1 MSDSYDARS
10 LKHEHDMLAVYRR
23 ESARDAGLLQPLSNA
38 CLRAAAF
45 EWALS
50 RDPETVRRLWAEAA
64 RALARGF
71 SRKRKGFDPSPD
83 QFILAI
89 ELSIA
94 TREAD
99 AFTTL
104 ARFAPGVRSTALQGA
119 QAFRGGRGH
128 FQLAESYALIAGAIL
143 ERRRQPASAAI
154 QSLAAATEDG
164 GGGWWEERFS
174 DPSEAV
180 WLMAE
185 HSGICELLKIIVES
199 TSDKYSPSSADS
211 GTRIAQSRTDLVER
225 FGSAMDQVL
234 THLKWFVESDA
245 DHHPKL
251 YVWLPGI
258 AISALAAAA
267 GLPMAWMQR
276 RHEEHAP
283 EYSRLPL
290 ELIFKPDS
298 MLERPLM

>member
-1 MSDSYDARS
+1 
-10 LKHEHDMLAVYRR
+10 MLAVYRR

-50 RDPETVRRLWAEAA
+50 RDPEAVRQLWAEAA
-64 RALARGF
+64 RALAQGF
-71 SRKRKGFDPSPD
+71 ARKRKGFDPSPD

-89 ELSIA
+89 ELALA
-94 TREAD
+94 TREAE

-104 ARFAPGVRSTALQGA
+104 ARFAPGVRSTALQGS

-143 ERRRQPASAAI
+143 ERRRQPAIAAI
-154 QSLAAATEDG
+154 QSLNAATEENDC
-164 GGGWWEERFS
+164 GWWEERFP
-174 DPSEAV
+174 DPSEAA

-185 HSGICELLKIIVES
+185 HSAVCELLKIIVES
-199 TSDKYSPSSADS
+199 TSAEFAPSEGAESKAL
-211 GTRIAQSRTDLVER
+211 AQEAPGLSER
-225 FGSAMDQVL
+225 FASAMDQVL
-234 THLKWFVESDA
+234 TRLRWFVESDA

-258 AISALAAAA
+258 AICALAAAA
-267 GLPMAWMQR
+267 GLSMDWLHS
-276 RHEEHAP
+276 RHNEHLP
-283 EYSRLPL
+283 EYGRLPL
-290 ELIFKPDS
+290 ELIF
-298 MLERPLM
+298 

>member
-1 MSDSYDARS
+1 MTGLVGMVDSYNARS
-10 LKHEHDMLAVYRR
+10 LKHEHGMLAVYRR
-23 ESARDAGLLQPLSNA
+23 ESVRDAGLLQPLSNA

-45 EWALS
+45 EWALA
-50 RDPETVRRLWAEAA
+50 RDPEPVRRLWAEAA
-64 RALARGF
+64 RALAHGF
-71 SRKRKGFDPSPD
+71 ARKRKGFDPSPD

-94 TREAD
+94 SREAE

-104 ARFAPGVRSTALQGA
+104 ARFAPGVRSTAMQGA

-154 QSLAAATEDG
+154 QSLTAATEES
-164 GGGWWEERFS
+164 GGGWWEERFP
-174 DPSEAV
+174 DPSEAA

-199 TSDKYSPSSADS
+199 ASEKPTPLIEESKSPVA
-211 GTRIAQSRTDLVER
+211 RANPNLVER
-225 FGSAMDQVL
+225 FGSVMDKVL
-234 THLKWFVESDA
+234 THLKWFVESEA

-258 AISALAAAA
+258 AISALATAA
-267 GLPMAWMQR
+267 GMPMAWLQA
-276 RHEEHAP
+276 RHEELAP

-290 ELIFKPDS
+290 ELIFN
-298 MLERPLM
+298 

>member
-104 ARFAPGVRSTALQGA
+104 ARREMPEL
-119 QAFRGGRGH
+119 
-128 FQLAESYALIAGAIL
+128 
-143 ERRRQPASAAI
+143 PA
-154 QSLAAATEDG
+154 
-164 GGGWWEERFS
+164 
-174 DPSEAV
+174 
-180 WLMAE
+180 
-185 HSGICELLKIIVES
+185 
-199 TSDKYSPSSADS
+199 
-211 GTRIAQSRTDLVER
+211 AQSN
-225 FGSAMDQVL
+225 
-234 THLKWFVESDA
+234 
-245 DHHPKL
+245 
-251 YVWLPGI
+251 
-258 AISALAAAA
+258 
-267 GLPMAWMQR
+267 
-276 RHEEHAP
+276 EHRAR
-283 EYSRLPL
+283 SGR
-290 ELIFKPDS
+290 EL
-298 MLERPLM
+298 